1 MTLAAVSLSDDSD
14 CCLLS
19 MQCPAKSY
27 SATRN
32 YSDDELL
39 LNGVQDNNALECHY
53 SNRTIISRTYMFTLL
68 MIHPEVLWRIVHK
81 S

>member
-1 MTLAAVSLSDDSD
+1 MTHMAIFHQIALVVTA
-14 CCLLS
+14 
-19 MQCPAKSY
+19 QSY
-27 SATRN
+27 SATRH

-53 SNRTIISRTYMFTLL
+53 SNRTNISRTCLFTLATAL
-68 MIHPEVLWRIVHK
+68 MIHPEVLWRIVHT